1 MRNQYIEHRSSSK
14 VRQLPASD
22 PLPYFVAVSPL
33 MQINLRQQ
41 HVYTN

>member
-1 MRNQYIEHRSSSK
+1 MSNQFIEHHSSEK
-14 VRQLPASD
+14 ARQLPASD

-33 MQINLRQQ
+33 MQINLRQ